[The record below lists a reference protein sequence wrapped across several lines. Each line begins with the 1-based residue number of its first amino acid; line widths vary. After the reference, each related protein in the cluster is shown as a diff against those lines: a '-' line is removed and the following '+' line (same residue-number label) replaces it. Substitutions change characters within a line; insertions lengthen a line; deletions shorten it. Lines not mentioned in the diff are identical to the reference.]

1 MVTSLTIQGQSRKIR
16 GLIYLITWLWN
27 QPDPNTQDFLLH
39 TPLDQTERH
48 NPNTIIDMPFPD
60 VPEEPLI
67 DWISV
72 VPLRIDS
79 L

>member
-1 MVTSLTIQGQSRKIR
+1 MVTPLTNHGQSHKIR

-27 QPDPNTQDFLLH
+27 QPDPNAQDFLLH
-39 TPLDQTERH
+39 ASLHQTERH
-48 NPNTIIDMPFPD
+48 NPNTVIDIQFPD

-67 DWISV
+67 AGVLV
-72 VPLRIDS
+72 VPLPTDS